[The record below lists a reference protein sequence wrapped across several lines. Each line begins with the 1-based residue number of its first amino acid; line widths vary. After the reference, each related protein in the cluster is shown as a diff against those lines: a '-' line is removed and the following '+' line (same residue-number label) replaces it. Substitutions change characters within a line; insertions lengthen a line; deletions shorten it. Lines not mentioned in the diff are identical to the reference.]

1 MNKYKYYLI
10 VDIWNG
16 SGYSDSNAHLVKVNK
31 SNAMKEKIDLLKY
44 MDSLTCSDIANDTL
58 FFGAFKEVPKKEVR
72 EYILTDCELSYSD
85 SDSLNKDGV
94 YEDNGNITAYDWEDV
109 KKNKCLMIAPTV
121 CHHEFDSQWKDD
133 FLGMAQ
139 ECIAD
144 GHEDSQ
150 SEVIFEDMH
159 TNYEFEDAEF
169 ILFKLK
175 DFKLKNAKLITE
187 ESSNE

>member
-1 MNKYKYYLI
+1 MKRYKYYLI

-31 SNAMKEKIDLLKY
+31 SNAMKEKIDLLSY
-44 MDSLTCSDIANDTL
+44 MDSLTCSDIADD
-58 FFGAFKEVPKKEVR
+58 
-72 EYILTDCELSYSD
+72 ILTGCELSYSD
-85 SDSLNKDGV
+85 SNSLNKDGV

-109 KKNKCLMIAPTV
+109 KKNKYLMIAPTV
-121 CHHEFDSQWKDD
+121 CHHEFHSQWKDD

-150 SEVIFEDMH
+150 SEGIFEDMH
-159 TNYEFEDAEF
+159 TNYDFEDAEF
-169 ILFKLK
+169 ILFNLK
-175 DFKLKNAKLITE
+175 DFKLKNAKLISKE
-187 ESSNE
+187 MDLGKIS